1 MNRNILYGLWA
12 GLYIVCAGLGFIPE
26 PAGFGKAVLVLMSIL
41 FFIPPMVLLY
51 RGDIR
56 DLKFIRN
63 ISILWLVGALV
74 LLVGNLL
81 SVLASEAFGTGLYA
95 LLVLL
100 TAPMV
105 CGQYWLLS
113 LFLWACLLMGSLSI
127 LKKK

>member
-1 MNRNILYGLWA
+1 MNRNVLYGLWA

-26 PAGFGKAVLVLMSIL
+26 PAGFGKAILVVLSIV
-41 FFIPPMVLLY
+41 FFVPPTMLLY
-51 RGDIR
+51 RSDIR

-63 ISILWLVGALV
+63 ISIVWLSGALV

-81 SVLASEAFGTGLYA
+81 SVLASDAVGTGLYA
-95 LLVLL
+95 LMVLF

>member
-1 MNRNILYGLWA
+1 MNRTILYGLWA

-63 ISILWLVGALV
+63 ISIVWLVGTLV

-95 LLVLL
+95 LQVEFRLL
-100 TAPMV
+100 
-105 CGQYWLLS
+105 CSQLG
-113 LFLWACLLMGSLSI
+113 LWNETGSI
-127 LKKK
+127 DMAVFELK

>member
-1 MNRNILYGLWA
+1 MNKTSFYSVWA
-12 GLYIVCAGLGFIPE
+12 GIYILCAGLSFIPE